1 MSHFLGGVVFSPF
14 HISGLSSVAAA
25 MVLTIVFLSTGIAWY
40 SIHSSSVS
48 LAAASA
54 RDHVRCVV
62 NHEHDDWHTEPGD
75 VSAFFTHHLGTAR
88 PVNFENL
95 GMHLVRTRICN

>member
-1 MSHFLGGVVFSPF
+1 MSHFLDGVVFSPF

-25 MVLTIVFLSTGIAWY
+25 MLLTIVFLSTGIAWY

-95 GMHLVRTRICN
+95 GMHLVRTRICD